1 MNDALAELLA
11 IERMLGLGAGAVL
24 GGIIVLAVAEYVRNL
39 SRSIA
44 AVRRFKDQGFAEL
57 DDVEIDGEHAII
69 SKMGHHAVQF
79 RLLIP
84 RPAENGAGYWERV
97 RTVDNVRLSA
107 VNICRL
113 VRRYENPPSESR

>member
-1 MNDALAELLA
+1 MSDAVAELLA
-11 IERMLGLGAGAVL
+11 IERMLGLGAGVVL

-84 RPAENGAGYWERV
+84 RPVENGSGYWERV
-97 RTVDNVRLSA
+97 RSVDNVRLSS

-113 VRRYENPPSESR
+113 VRRYGNSGESQ